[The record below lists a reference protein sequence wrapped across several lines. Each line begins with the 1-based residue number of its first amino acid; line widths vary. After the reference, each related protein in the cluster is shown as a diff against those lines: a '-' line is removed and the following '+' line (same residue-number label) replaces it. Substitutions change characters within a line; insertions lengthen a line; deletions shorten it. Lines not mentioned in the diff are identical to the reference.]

1 MTSAPKK
8 EASWLDLQK
17 RIFLRW
23 VNNKLSSRNQ
33 KLPDIVRGWTGEHL
47 KSLVEILSESQ
58 FEGKMNTNATG
69 PRARFAAIANAD
81 LALKFAEKKGVHLEI
96 KTSAENLVDGDPEQ
110 AILGLVWQ
118 TMLTFMKFGDDNK
131 MRAREALLAWV
142 KNQIQGYKGIDVKDF
157 RDSFHNG
164 LALCALIH
172 KFRPRLID
180 MNSLKYT
187 NDRKDWETN
196 LKTAFAAANKYFG
209 LDEYLTPQ
217 EFFKIDEKAMIVYVS
232 EYYAGIA
239 AQRKLDVAS
248 RRVGKLVK
256 ATQYIQQL
264 KNEYHEKA
272 KRLKTNLAEAVK
284 IMEIKPD
291 NTLAGAQKRLD
302 EFYDYQTKKKSE
314 IVKDYLAVEGIFN
327 QLAVKL
333 TDMKRPAFVP
343 EKGLTLPELQEAFQP
358 LEKQEQEMNNLLQK
372 ELRRQMDLVQKNKQ
386 QIQKFDKLLQWT
398 KDELK
403 YLNTEEKVESHGAA
417 DYQINCLKEHGAVT
431 EATRKGPLTEMLAL
445 GKLLADEKYEGLK
458 DVQEREKQITEAFA
472 SIDDAHKKKAEKLND
487 DLKREMLRERVE
499 MWDNQHLVAYKML
512 RSWIEEKE
520 TQLNKAETIESLR
533 DARVALDTLALFQK
547 SRSDLDSA
555 LAAFT
560 KLGKEILDAKHTG
573 LSEYKYPTPATIQER
588 ETFISTKLSDLEKLA
603 VKKEEVLNDAS
614 KREEFKEKIL
624 LLNQQ
629 HVDETNQLLA
639 WINEKK
645 AYLEK
650 EEKIGA
656 VREANVHLNLLDVY
670 QKTYVEMTSTSVAAL
685 SALGEHILS
694 QQFTGMSKYEF
705 PGGEELKKR
714 ETGVQDAWK
723 QLSELY
729 AVKKAKVEDDLA
741 REIVIEKVK
750 LYFTQHGSD
759 YESLLAWCA
768 EKLKYLNVKETV
780 TCTRDAATH
789 LNTLS
794 QFNTL
799 FGEMTEGA
807 LTAFKKLG
815 QDILDTKHNGKTQYE
830 FDQPEVIKKRNDDVD
845 AKWSEIKEKHAEKL
859 KVLQD
864 DSDREMFK
872 EKLLL
877 NVQEHM
883 TAFENLKQ
891 WIADK
896 ETYLKT
902 KETVQ
907 SVRDART
914 YLGALDVYE
923 RAFKENSDHKVPALK
938 KMGKHIL
945 DAKYDVLTQYVYE
958 KPAEIKER
966 EAFVDDQWQVLQKL
980 HAEKKAILEDD
991 LKREEFAEV
1000 VVTQNH
1006 QHTADSDALR
1016 SWITEKEAYLTRK
1029 ETVTT
1034 VREAYVQLGT
1044 LDIYSKAKDQMTKSN
1059 VANFKKLGASI
1070 VTARYE
1076 KLSTYVFP
1084 TPQEV
1089 KERETFIDEKW
1100 VALDKLYAE
1109 KLAILQDDLERE
1121 QFKEKILLLN
1131 EQHIRSFTVLKNWA
1145 TEKKVYL
1152 EKKEE
1157 VKSIQD
1163 ARVHLNLLD
1172 VFGKDK
1178 QDMHDVNVAA
1188 FKKLGQGVV
1197 EANYAKKTQW
1207 KFEKPEEVKAR
1218 ETETED
1224 AWTMMDKLAQEK
1236 RKALE
1241 EALALEEKKEA
1252 LRLKY
1257 AGLAGEILRAMKG
1270 VCERLMV
1277 TVFGYTL
1284 KDVEA
1289 MGETM
1294 AKEDKAIE
1302 ADIDEKRKA
1311 YKQMLDDLKTAG
1323 VTENAYT
1330 KVTEEDFEK
1339 QFAEVST
1346 AQKARQAD
1354 YAKAL
1359 EKEKQNDKLCKA
1371 FADLATEYL
1380 KKLTAHKAELMA
1392 SQEESEKKVVTLE
1405 KTLKEADTKEGAALS
1420 DIKKA
1425 YDAVVAANIQSNPYT
1440 LYTYKD
1446 VDVRYHQ
1453 FIDFL
1458 NRSIAA
1464 SNDEIQNKKLR
1475 GVSKQQM
1482 EEIDKQFHQYDADK
1496 NGRLETVE
1504 FKACLYSLG
1513 IDVDMLACKKIMVQW
1528 GKRDDYILYD
1538 GFKEYMIAQM
1548 GDNDSKEDIKA
1559 GFKFI
1564 AHNKDVVDE
1573 KELAEVMPDETL
1585 KYVVQHAPNKSGKVD
1600 YNGFVD
1606 WMYTQ

>member
-845 AKWSEIKEKHAEKL
+845 AKWSEIKEKYSMKL
-859 KVLQD
+859 
-864 DSDREMFK
+864 
-872 EKLLL
+872 
-877 NVQEHM
+877 
-883 TAFENLKQ
+883 
-891 WIADK
+891 
-896 ETYLKT
+896 
-902 KETVQ
+902 
-907 SVRDART
+907 
-914 YLGALDVYE
+914 
-923 RAFKENSDHKVPALK
+923 
-938 KMGKHIL
+938 
-945 DAKYDVLTQYVYE
+945 
-958 KPAEIKER
+958 
-966 EAFVDDQWQVLQKL
+966 
-980 HAEKKAILEDD
+980 AILEDD
-991 LKREEFAEV
+991 
-1000 VVTQNH
+1000 
-1006 QHTADSDALR
+1006 
-1016 SWITEKEAYLTRK
+1016 
-1029 ETVTT
+1029 
-1034 VREAYVQLGT
+1034 
-1044 LDIYSKAKDQMTKSN
+1044 
-1059 VANFKKLGASI
+1059 
-1070 VTARYE
+1070 
-1076 KLSTYVFP
+1076 
-1084 TPQEV
+1084 
-1089 KERETFIDEKW
+1089 
-1100 VALDKLYAE
+1100 
-1109 KLAILQDDLERE
+1109 
-1121 QFKEKILLLN
+1121 
-1131 EQHIRSFTVLKNWA
+1131 
-1145 TEKKVYL
+1145 
-1152 EKKEE
+1152 
-1157 VKSIQD
+1157 
-1163 ARVHLNLLD
+1163 
-1172 VFGKDK
+1172 
-1178 QDMHDVNVAA
+1178 
-1188 FKKLGQGVV
+1188 
-1197 EANYAKKTQW
+1197 KKTIH
-1207 KFEKPEEVKAR
+1207 V
-1218 ETETED
+1218 
-1224 AWTMMDKLAQEK
+1224 
-1236 RKALE
+1236 
-1241 EALALEEKKEA
+1241 
-1252 LRLKY
+1252 
-1257 AGLAGEILRAMKG
+1257 
-1270 VCERLMV
+1270 
-1277 TVFGYTL
+1277 
-1284 KDVEA
+1284 
-1289 MGETM
+1289 
-1294 AKEDKAIE
+1294 
-1302 ADIDEKRKA
+1302 
-1311 YKQMLDDLKTAG
+1311 
-1323 VTENAYT
+1323 
-1330 KVTEEDFEK
+1330 
-1339 QFAEVST
+1339 
-1346 AQKARQAD
+1346 
-1354 YAKAL
+1354 
-1359 EKEKQNDKLCKA
+1359 
-1371 FADLATEYL
+1371 
-1380 KKLTAHKAELMA
+1380 
-1392 SQEESEKKVVTLE
+1392 
-1405 KTLKEADTKEGAALS
+1405 
-1420 DIKKA
+1420 
-1425 YDAVVAANIQSNPYT
+1425 
-1440 LYTYKD
+1440 
-1446 VDVRYHQ
+1446 
-1453 FIDFL
+1453 
-1458 NRSIAA
+1458 
-1464 SNDEIQNKKLR
+1464 
-1475 GVSKQQM
+1475 
-1482 EEIDKQFHQYDADK
+1482 
-1496 NGRLETVE
+1496 
-1504 FKACLYSLG
+1504 
-1513 IDVDMLACKKIMVQW
+1513 
-1528 GKRDDYILYD
+1528 
-1538 GFKEYMIAQM
+1538 
-1548 GDNDSKEDIKA
+1548 
-1559 GFKFI
+1559 
-1564 AHNKDVVDE
+1564 
-1573 KELAEVMPDETL
+1573 
-1585 KYVVQHAPNKSGKVD
+1585 
-1600 YNGFVD
+1600 
-1606 WMYTQ
+1606 